1 MINLFD
7 NYSKETR
14 DLHESLKKSGF
25 QHPTIVIEP
34 NGFLPDDVISP
45 YMYFLNNKKDVER
58 GCFFNEVKVPDFWEI
73 LGDGSSATV
82 KNYEKVQARI
92 NYSKATNN
100 RIVESVEWLDDDSNI
115 YQIDHYDKYGNVFA
129 KTTVDKE
136 GKYLISTYFDNN
148 KDEKLVENH
157 VTGDLILTLENEPM
171 FIFHNRVEFVNF
183 FLRYLEFDKSTIFYN
198 TLANSFLVSHYSTEP
213 GKDLLFW
220 QEPIGDEIPG
230 NMALILNNE
239 NHRTKKI
246 VVPNKDT
253 YEKIKSLLPDHQKDK
268 IVSLGYVYDFKRSN
282 NSRKDAFIFTNSDQ
296 IEHLETLVQNLPEV
310 TFRVAARTEMSP
322 KLMSMVKYPN
332 IVLYQNIDKE
342 RIDYIFET
350 SDILLDINYYTEVMS
365 STRRA
370 FENNMLVLGFSQTIH
385 NDRYIAKDLIFDKD
399 DVMQMISTIQDILL
413 NKELLENYL
422 IKQQRQGNSLSVEEF
437 RFIFEQTLGEL

>member
-73 LGDGSSATV
+73 LGDGSSATI

-310 TFRVAARTEMSP
+310 TFRVAT
-322 KLMSMVKYPN
+322 
-332 IVLYQNIDKE
+332 
-342 RIDYIFET
+342 
-350 SDILLDINYYTEVMS
+350 
-365 STRRA
+365 
-370 FENNMLVLGFSQTIH
+370 
-385 NDRYIAKDLIFDKD
+385 
-399 DVMQMISTIQDILL
+399 
-413 NKELLENYL
+413 
-422 IKQQRQGNSLSVEEF
+422 
-437 RFIFEQTLGEL
+437 

>member
-422 IKQQRQGNSLSVEEF
+422 MKQQRQGNSLSVEEF

>member
-399 DVMQMISTIQDILL
+399 DIMQMISTIQDILL

>member
-73 LGDGSSATV
+73 LGDGSSATI

-422 IKQQRQGNSLSVEEF
+422 MKQQRQGNSLSVEEF